1 MLDKIAEELG
11 PDQCRLYSGRIDAQT
26 KEDNKIAFN
35 TDPSIRVL
43 ISSDAGGYGVD
54 LPAANLLINYDLPW
68 SSGAAIQRNGR
79 IKRASSKWGTIL
91 LQDILIAGSIEERQH
106 EALQQKSA
114 IASAVIDGE
123 GINEDGGID
132 MSLGSLKQ
140 FLTSS
145 MV

>member
-1 MLDKIAEELG
+1 M
-11 PDQCRLYSGRIDAQT
+11 
-26 KEDNKIAFN
+26 
-35 TDPSIRVL
+35 
-43 ISSDAGGYGVD
+43 
-54 LPAANLLINYDLPW
+54 
-68 SSGAAIQRNGR
+68 IQRNGR

-91 LQDILIAGSIEERQH
+91 IQDILIAGSIEERQH